1 MYVQEVCNWY
11 TMIYSIQVPHRN
23 KCTGASLVLVCIE
36 NTLYCVPLDIAIC
49 VQVNT
54 CTSSVQLVHNELQ
67 HPGPPS
73 QQVYFKCTS
82 APLVSSCVQLVHN
95 ELQRAVS
102 PLI

>member
-23 KCTGASLVLVCIE
+23 KCTGASLVLVCIK
-36 NTLYCVPLDIAIC
+36 NTLYCVPLGIAIC

-67 HPGPPS
+67 GRYQNTNS
-73 QQVYFKCTS
+73 QNTND
-82 APLVSSCVQLVHN
+82 HN
-95 ELQRAVS
+95 TN
-102 PLI
+102 